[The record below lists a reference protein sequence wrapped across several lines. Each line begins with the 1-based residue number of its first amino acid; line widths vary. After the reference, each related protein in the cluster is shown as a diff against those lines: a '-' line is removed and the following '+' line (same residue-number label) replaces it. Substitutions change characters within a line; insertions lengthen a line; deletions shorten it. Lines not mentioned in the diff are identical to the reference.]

1 MDMNSNTGLLA
12 LLDRL
17 LEGWCER
24 RALRPLSILL
34 RAYPLMSPL
43 SDDWHELRNALRSL
57 RCLKEPDISESESEA
72 IADCLRAVET
82 ALARS
87 GWEF

>member
-1 MDMNSNTGLLA
+1 MDMNSNTELFA

-17 LEGWCER
+17 LDGWCER

-34 RAYPLMSPL
+34 RAYPLISPL
-43 SDDWHELRNALRSL
+43 SDSWHELRNALRGL
-57 RCLKEPDISESESEA
+57 RCLKEPDISASESEA
-72 IADCLRAVET
+72 IGDCLRAVES
-82 ALARS
+82 ALARA